1 MKIQHINIDGQQVR
15 VAVRAGDDDGVPL
28 LLING
33 IGAGLEVLQPF
44 VDALDPGAISFSS
57 PPRPAGPACR
67 SCRRCGS
74 RC

>member
-1 MKIQHINIDGQQVR
+1 MKIQRIDVDGQQVFI
-15 VAVRAGDDDGVPL
+15 AVRAGDAGGVPL

-33 IGAGLEVLQPF
+33 IGASLEALQPF
-44 VDALDPGAISFSS
+44 VDA
-57 PPRPAGPACR
+57 PPRPAGPVCR